1 MLGNG
6 TGRCVALE
14 EARRLRMDIRKLLK
28 PGEFV
33 LGLDIGGTKMLAAV
47 FDHEFRVVAQ
57 AKKKSKTGGESD
69 VNASAEQRVIG
80 VITEAIQAA
89 GAPPVRGIGV
99 GSPGPLD
106 PATGIIIDTP
116 NLGWKNFP
124 LAERLR
130 EKFGVPVLVDND
142 VNVGTYGE
150 WRFGKVS
157 DCRHV
162 VGIFPGTGIGGGII
176 VDGKMLHGFS
186 GAAGEVGHMTVEPGG
201 PFCGCGKRGCLEAVA
216 SRIAIAKE
224 VAALAAREDAPY
236 IKQKCGTD
244 LSAIRSGVIAKAIQN
259 GEKMVESVVR
269 KAAYYIG
276 IAAGNLINI
285 LSPEAVVIGGGL
297 VEAMPDLYLEE
308 VKRGIA
314 DHAMPFLRKGVRV
327 QVAAL
332 GDLAVAMGGA
342 CMIAE
347 RIAEMR
353 KD

>member
-1 MLGNG
+1 
-6 TGRCVALE
+6 
-14 EARRLRMDIRKLLK
+14 MDIRKLLK

-224 VAALAAREDAPY
+224 VAALAAREDAPLH
-236 IKQKCGTD
+236 QT
-244 LSAIRSGVIAKAIQN
+244 
-259 GEKMVESVVR
+259 
-269 KAAYYIG
+269 
-276 IAAGNLINI
+276 
-285 LSPEAVVIGGGL
+285 
-297 VEAMPDLYLEE
+297 
-308 VKRGIA
+308 
-314 DHAMPFLRKGVRV
+314 
-327 QVAAL
+327 
-332 GDLAVAMGGA
+332 
-342 CMIAE
+342 
-347 RIAEMR
+347 EMR
-353 KD
+353 HRPVGHPERGDRQGYPERRKNGGIRGAEGRLLYRNRRRKPDQYPEPGSRRDWRRTCRGHARPLPRRS